1 MKGDATPVWVA
12 TGLVGLWIALTWS
25 YAGYKGQETDSVA
38 DRLQNSGHVSARV

>member
-38 DRLQNSGHVSARV
+38 DRLQNSGRVSARV